1 MPEKVIIS
9 YRGAKYEIGR
19 GKRYYGIWVAGA
31 PQSDPIDRW
40 PLTREGWTQAWA
52 RYSAMETPGTIAPV
66 EKPRP
71 GFKLPRAGGLSGKR
85 TAQITDAV
93 PRRKTPGREL
103 IATGLLGLGVLL
115 GLIGLFPAYVGTQS
129 LASQSDQLVPHLM
142 YLVAWAVSA
151 ALIALGAAR
160 TRPGTT
166 WQGTTWQGTVRQGTV
181 RPGALLAIGL
191 SAVTFGLFFSDVGQV
206 ISAPQGSSLLG
217 AGLILSLLG
226 WLACAAGSVLALIPR
241 RRPAPASAL
250 SPTGPSPTSPSPAD
264 SPAAGQPPASP
275 SPAGPSY
282 AGPAGPAYA
291 GAAPAGPY
299 LAGPPFA
306 GQHAGQ
312 SPAAARRGWLNRA
325 GEGGPVKPRLAGVG
339 PLVLVVL
346 AAIGAVAAFAP
357 SWDSYTLTQAASGTS
372 QTITAGNA
380 FSNPGVMI
388 AGDVAV
394 MIAVVAVA
402 VFAALWRPVRHG
414 AVLLVGVIVALA
426 AQAISALIQVSEPV
440 TPAQFGI
447 SQGEAS
453 AAGLT
458 ISSGLT
464 PIFWVYCVF
473 VISLIVSC
481 AWMLSSPPQYP
492 AMQSAPLPPTPGP
505 DHQSQGIVNQDDDDS
520 GDSDDDAEDD
530 AESSYA

>member
-71 GFKLPRAGGLSGKR
+71 GFKLPRAGGLFGKR

-103 IATGLLGLGVLL
+103 TATGLLGLGVLL

-151 ALIALGAAR
+151 ALIALGATR
-160 TRPGTT
+160 TRP
-166 WQGTTWQGTVRQGTV
+166 GTTWQGTVRQGTV

-250 SPTGPSPTSPSPAD
+250 SP
-264 SPAAGQPPASP
+264 AGQ

-291 GAAPAGPY
+291 GTAPAGPY

-473 VISLIVSC
+473 VISLVVSC

-520 GDSDDDAEDD
+520 GDSGDDEEDD
-530 AESSYA
+530 AKSSYA